1 MKRRDFFKFCGVAAA
16 GTALSQMNPLE
27 AMAAGAP
34 PAFNDV
40 TSLNDVD
47 LNIRGLSPKTDRQI
61 TIIII
66 GAGSRGNTYAR
77 YAQLFPDKVKVVGVS
92 DINDYR
98 LHKLSDLHDVPVE
111 RRYGDFSEILSVPK
125 FADAAVICTPDDVHY
140 APTMM
145 ALKLGYHVLV
155 EKPIAPTEKECR
167 DILNLSLKS
176 GLVVGTCHVLRYAP
190 YFIALREVMHR
201 GMIGDIVSIQHQEPI
216 QFQHMAHS
224 YVRGNWRNEK
234 QTTPIILAKSC
245 HDLDILR
252 WLFDKPC
259 KTIVADG
266 DLFLFKAENAPEGAP
281 LKCTDGCPHE
291 AACPYSAINIYVRE
305 KRHTY
310 VFDIPDRRDEA
321 ALLDQLKKGP
331 YGRCVYHCDN
341 DQPDHYVANMVFE
354 GGRTASFSMDAFAP
368 VGGRRTRVMGTTGFI
383 DGDGASFTLWDFR
396 DGKKYVWDRKVSD
409 IPEYKGSGHGGGDH
423 ALFRDFT
430 EAVAA
435 NDPKLLSSTIDVS
448 MESHLMGF
456 LAEKSRKNG
465 KKMKI
470 K

>member
-167 DILNLSLKS
+167 D
-176 GLVVGTCHVLRYAP
+176 
-190 YFIALREVMHR
+190 
-201 GMIGDIVSIQHQEPI
+201 
-216 QFQHMAHS
+216 
-224 YVRGNWRNEK
+224 
-234 QTTPIILAKSC
+234 
-245 HDLDILR
+245 
-252 WLFDKPC
+252 
-259 KTIVADG
+259 
-266 DLFLFKAENAPEGAP
+266 
-281 LKCTDGCPHE
+281 
-291 AACPYSAINIYVRE
+291 
-305 KRHTY
+305 
-310 VFDIPDRRDEA
+310 
-321 ALLDQLKKGP
+321 
-331 YGRCVYHCDN
+331 
-341 DQPDHYVANMVFE
+341 
-354 GGRTASFSMDAFAP
+354 
-368 VGGRRTRVMGTTGFI
+368 
-383 DGDGASFTLWDFR
+383 
-396 DGKKYVWDRKVSD
+396 
-409 IPEYKGSGHGGGDH
+409 
-423 ALFRDFT
+423 
-430 EAVAA
+430 
-435 NDPKLLSSTIDVS
+435 
-448 MESHLMGF
+448 
-456 LAEKSRKNG
+456 
-465 KKMKI
+465 
-470 K
+470 